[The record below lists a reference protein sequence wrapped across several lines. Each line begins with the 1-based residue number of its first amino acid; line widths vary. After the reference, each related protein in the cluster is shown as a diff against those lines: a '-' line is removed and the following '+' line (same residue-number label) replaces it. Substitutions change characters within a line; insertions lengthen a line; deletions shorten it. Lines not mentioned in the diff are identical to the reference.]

1 MENCIENIREML
13 ETTADS
19 REINE
24 INDQL
29 EKYQTELV
37 EARAEGD
44 QEQTRYLE
52 GRISSLQEEL
62 GERRDGKDGSTEAS
76 GSISE
81 ISFGSRKQDLA
92 RAEALR
98 DSYSTKVDTY
108 TKHVESDIRFNRD
121 TRKSMSDLRYAQKRY
136 ANACKEVERLEKL
149 DR

>member
-24 INDQL
+24 ISDQL
-29 EKYQTELV
+29 KRYQAELM

-44 QEQTRYLE
+44 QDQTRYLE
-52 GRISSLQEEL
+52 GRISSLQAEL
-62 GERRDGKDGSTEAS
+62 GEHRDGKEENPEVT
-76 GSISE
+76 GSIGE

-136 ANACKEVERLEKL
+136 ADACKEVERLEKL